1 MLDAWMRRQI
11 DPPMDRIGRFA
22 VQAGVRANH
31 VTLAGIALGAAAT
44 AAIAVEAYWAGLVL
58 FLANR
63 LLDGLDGAV
72 ARHSKLTDFGGYLD
86 IVGDFIVY
94 SAFVFGFALAR
105 PEENAVAAAFLI
117 LSFVGTGSSFLAY
130 AIFAEKRKITTDIR
144 GKKSLYYLGGL
155 TEGSETIAAFVLMCL
170 VPQSFAL
177 IAWIFGGL
185 CWVTTT
191 TRAIAAAGSFTD
203 GERRH

>member
-1 MLDAWMRRQI
+1 MLDAWMRRHI
-11 DPPMDRIGRFA
+11 DPPMDRVGRLA
-22 VQAGVRANH
+22 ARSGLSANH
-31 VTLAGIALGAAAT
+31 VTLAGVALGLAAT
-44 AAIAVEAYWAGLVL
+44 AAIAFEAYWAGLAL

-63 LLDGLDGAV
+63 ALDGLDGAV

-86 IVGDFIVY
+86 IVGDFIIY
-94 SAFVFGFALAR
+94 SAFIFGFALAR
-105 PEENAVAAAFLI
+105 PEVNAVAAAFLI

-170 VPQSFAL
+170 FPSHFVI
-177 IAWIFGGL
+177 IAWIFGAL
-185 CWVTTT
+185 CWVTTL
-191 TRAIAAAGSFTD
+191 TRIVAAAGSFGGD
-203 GERRH
+203 GKAP

>member
-1 MLDAWMRRQI
+1 MIDAWMRRQI
-11 DPPMDRIGRFA
+11 DPTMDRIGRFT
-22 VQAGVRANH
+22 VQVGVRADH
-31 VTLAGIALGAAAT
+31 VTYCAVVLGLAAT
-44 AAIAVEAYWAGLVL
+44 AAIAFEAYWIGLVL

-170 VPQSFAL
+170 FSQNFSL
-177 IAWIFGGL
+177 IAWVFGAL
-185 CWVTTT
+185 CWVTTI
-191 TRAIAAAGSFTD
+191 TRVTAAAGSFTD
-203 GERRH
+203 DEPRH

>member
-1 MLDAWMRRQI
+1 MLDAWMRRHI
-11 DPPMDRIGRFA
+11 DPPMDRIGRLA
-22 VQAGVRANH
+22 VQSGLRANH
-31 VTLAGIALGAAAT
+31 VTLAGIALGLAAT
-44 AAIAVEAYWAGLVL
+44 AAIAFEAYWLGLLL

-86 IVGDFIVY
+86 IVGDFIIY
-94 SAFVFGFALAR
+94 SAFIFGFALAR
-105 PEENAVAAAFLI
+105 PEDNAVAAAFLI

-130 AIFAEKRKITTDIR
+130 AIFAEKRKISTDIR

-170 VPQSFAL
+170 LPDHFAT
-177 IAWIFGGL
+177 IAWVFGVL
-185 CWVTTT
+185 CWITTLTRVT
-191 TRAIAAAGSFTD
+191 AAADSFGDD
-203 GERRH
+203 GRQT